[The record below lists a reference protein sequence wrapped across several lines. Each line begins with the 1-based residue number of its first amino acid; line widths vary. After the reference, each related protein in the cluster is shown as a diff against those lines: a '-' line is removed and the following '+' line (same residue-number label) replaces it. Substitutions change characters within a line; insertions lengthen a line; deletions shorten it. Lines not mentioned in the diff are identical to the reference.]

1 MKDDTFTRLMAAL
14 PAHSALAGI
23 RAYILKEGMEGNLD
37 AATAAF
43 HQLWNCEGNEGTKA
57 ELAEFLVARYAYR
70 GQLDTARN
78 IYALLVSLGTRA
90 DVLQARAAALHI
102 LTCMLMEVRLHE
114 AVTIWMEYI
123 HLPIPPNFKKPAA
136 RTGHALLVQAVK
148 NSDTRLSVVVFDTL
162 CALVQ
167 ESRDAGVANRAQH
180 LHQKR

>member
-1 MKDDTFTRLMAAL
+1 MAAL

-102 LTCMLMEVRLHE
+102 LACMFMAVSLHE

-136 RTGHALLVQAVK
+136 RTGHALLVQALK
-148 NSDTRLSVVVFDTL
+148 NSDTRLAVVVSTSL
-162 CALVQ
+162 RALAQ
-167 ESRDAGVANRAQH
+167 ETGDAGIAIQVRH
-180 LHQKR
+180 LQKG

>member
-70 GQLDTARN
+70 GQLEMARN
-78 IYALLVSLGTRA
+78 IYALLVSLGTRE

-102 LTCMLMEVRLHE
+102 LACMLMEVRLHV

-123 HLPIPPNFKKPAA
+123 QLPISPNYKKPAA
-136 RTGHALLVQAVK
+136 KTGHTLLVQALK
-148 NSDTRLSVVVFDTL
+148 NSDTRLSVLVSTSL
-162 CALVQ
+162 RALAQ
-167 ESRDAGVANRAQH
+167 ETGDAGIAKQAQH
-180 LHQKR
+180 LS

>member
-43 HQLWNCEGNEGTKA
+43 HQLWNCEGNEGTRA

-78 IYALLVSLGTRA
+78 IYALLVSLGTRE

-102 LTCMLMEVRLHE
+102 LACMLMEVRLHE

-123 HLPIPPNFKKPAA
+123 QLPIRPNFKKFAA
-136 RTGHALLVQAVK
+136 QTGHALLVQALK
-148 NSDTRLSVVVFDTL
+148 NSDTWLAVVVSTTL
-162 CALVQ
+162 RALAQ
-167 ESRDAGVANRAQH
+167 ETGDAGIAKQAQH
-180 LHQKR
+180 LS

>member
-1 MKDDTFTRLMAAL
+1 MKDDTLTRLMAAL

-23 RAYILKEGMEGNLD
+23 RAYILKEGVEGNLD

-43 HQLWNCEGNEGTKA
+43 HQLWNSEGNEGTKA

-70 GQLDTARN
+70 GQLEMARN
-78 IYALLVSLGTRA
+78 IYALLGTLGARE

-102 LTCMLMEVRLHE
+102 LACMLMEVRLHE

-136 RTGHALLVQAVK
+136 RTGHALLVQALK
-148 NSDTRLSVVVFDTL
+148 NSDTRLAVVVSTSL
-162 CALVQ
+162 RALAQ
-167 ESRDAGVANRAQH
+167 ETGDAGIAKQAQH
-180 LHQKR
+180 LS